1 VIGALQCLLGG
12 SSTSFQAQAAHVR
25 SFPDSRLSL
34 LLLLKSQ
41 TKLAQDRERLR
52 CPPPALYEFCQRSR
66 RPRRHAH
73 YGGGANGEPDSAV
86 DNAAHGM
93 MSLAWLAAQ
102 GLTKY
107 EARRDCRP
115 RC

>member
-1 VIGALQCLLGG
+1 MSARGHPRRFKRRPRTLAL
-12 SSTSFQAQAAHVR
+12 SPI
-25 SFPDSRLSL
+25 PDISL